1 MAEDDGLLLN
11 LFSHSDG
18 NGEVNQGKRNRKLKV
33 KYSIFE
39 GGNQTRINLRTY
51 CILKCVHV

>member
-18 NGEVNQGKRNRKLKV
+18 NGEVNQGKRDRKLKV
-33 KYSIFE
+33 EYSILKLE
-39 GGNQTRINLRTY
+39 GRNQTQT
-51 CILKCVHV
+51 KT